1 VLVDGNIMGVW
12 GYERGTNG
20 LKVTVDIFEQTPAT
34 PEIISGIEAEAE
46 YLTGLL
52 GGPLNLRFDTI
63 TFGG

>member
-1 VLVDGNIMGVW
+1 VNGNITGVW

-20 LKVTVDIFEQTPAT
+20 LKVAVDLFEQTPAT
-34 PEIISGIEAEAE
+34 TEVIAGIEAEAE

-52 GGPLNLRFDTI
+52 GGPLDLRFDTI